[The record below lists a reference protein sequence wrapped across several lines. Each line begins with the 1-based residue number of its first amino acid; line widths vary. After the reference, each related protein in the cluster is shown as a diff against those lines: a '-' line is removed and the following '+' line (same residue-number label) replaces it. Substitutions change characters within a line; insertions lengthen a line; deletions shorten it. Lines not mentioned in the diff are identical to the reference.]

1 MQIGGV
7 TIFLFVLIIA
17 ASEDLGVALQYIFIF
32 VIMAFVG
39 GVNFVWFL
47 GALGARCITLSPE
60 LGSAAL
66 RDIARTAHGALS
78 AVAYG
83 KLPLMHT
90 VRCMMHDPLRCR
102 RGSGGFS
109 GKIRPGEACREYI
122 TDRKSV
128 KFFVVGNRD
137 CTNTVFNSVPV
148 WTADNPSAIRG
159 RGIAEHFVF
168 TDESADRVRGVIGA
182 YRTGRAPD
190 FPVRRIK

>member
-1 MQIGGV
+1 
-7 TIFLFVLIIA
+7 
-17 ASEDLGVALQYIFIF
+17 
-32 VIMAFVG
+32 
-39 GVNFVWFL
+39 
-47 GALGARCITLSPE
+47 
-60 LGSAAL
+60 
-66 RDIARTAHGALS
+66 
-78 AVAYG
+78 
-83 KLPLMHT
+83 MHT